1 MNEKIKKL
9 AVKVEALVKYFGTP
23 QDTYDDLVKL
33 AKNQKDYFIYLG
45 EANFV
50 KLAIYIYSLKETK
63 GFELADKWINNLAF
77 AELVT
82 TENNKYTYTCDE
94 CGGDGYTD
102 CSECSGRGKVQCNN
116 CEGKGEL
123 ECPECDG
130 DGRQMGDGEWEDCES
145 CDGEGETEC
154 EYCDGEGDITCDYCN
169 GDQQTQCEN
178 CDGQGEIDSDTD
190 VVYST
195 FTIVTWN
202 KDIQDACELNEGI
215 VEPAMSE
222 YDFDRLRDEY
232 IILFF
237 DDTLHG
243 PLNILENEMYCV
255 DYSDD
260 PNLVFTQ
267 RMHVDLKF
275 KRNNANHLFHT

>member
-9 AVKVEALVKYFGTP
+9 AVKIEGLVNTFGTP
-23 QDTYDDLVKL
+23 QDTYDNLTEI
-33 AKNQKDYFIYLG
+33 ARNQQDYFKYLG
-45 EANFV
+45 ESNFV

-63 GFELADKWINNLAF
+63 RFDLADKWINNLMF

-102 CSECSGRGKVQCNN
+102 CSECSGRGKIECNN

-130 DGRQMGDGEWEDCES
+130 DGRQMGDGEWEDCEA
-145 CDGEGETEC
+145 CDGEGDTTC
-154 EYCDGEGDITCDYCN
+154 EYCDGEGETTCEYCN
-169 GDQQTQCEN
+169 GDQQVQCEY
-178 CDGQGEIDSDTD
+178 CDGNGEIDSDTD

-202 KDIQDACELNEGI
+202 KGIQEACELGEGLNE
-215 VEPAMSE
+215 PTMSE

-232 IILFF
+232 ITLFF
-237 DDTLHG
+237 DDNMHG
-243 PLNILENEMYCV
+243 PLNIVESEMYCV
-255 DYSDD
+255 DYSDE

-275 KRNNANHLFHT
+275 KRNNTNHLFHT

>member
-9 AVKVEALVKYFGTP
+9 AVKIEGLVNTFGTP
-23 QDTYDDLVKL
+23 QDTYDNLTEI
-33 AKNQKDYFIYLG
+33 ARNQQDYFKYLG
-45 EANFV
+45 ESNFV

-63 GFELADKWINNLAF
+63 RFDLADKWINNLMF

-82 TENNKYTYTCDE
+82 TENEQYSYTCDE
-94 CGGDGYTD
+94 CGGDGYID
-102 CSECSGRGKVQCNN
+102 CGECNGRGKVECNN
-116 CEGKGEL
+116 CEGNGEIT
-123 ECPECDG
+123 CPDCDG

-154 EYCDGEGDITCDYCN
+154 EYCDGEGETECEYCSGN
-169 GDQQTQCEN
+169 QQVQCEY
-178 CDGQGEIDSDTD
+178 CDGNGEVDSDTD
-190 VVYST
+190 VVYTT

-202 KDIQDACELNEGI
+202 KDIQNACELKEGL

-232 IILFF
+232 ITLFF

-243 PLNILENEMYCV
+243 PLNVVENEMYCV
-255 DYSDD
+255 DYSDE

-275 KRNNANHLFHT
+275 KRNNVNHLFHT